1 MRIIAGQ
8 FKNRVITAPQ
18 GKKNAAISE
27 MVRESL
33 FNILGSAV
41 IDARFADLFAGSG
54 SVGLEAL
61 SRGASRVTFVE
72 KKKRAADDIR
82 NSLAQWNVD
91 LDRARVWNN
100 DIFQLGQN
108 PNEWAE
114 WDIAFLDPSPQTD
127 DNFLDRLISNRTLNT
142 GTTVIVH
149 RPADSSPLLRSGA
162 LSLQDVRKYGRS
174 VLYFYS

>member
-8 FKNRVITAPQ
+8 FKNRVIAAPQ
-18 GKKNAAISE
+18 GKKQAAITE

-61 SRGASRVTFVE
+61 SRGAWRVTFVE

-82 NSLAQWNVD
+82 KSLAQWNVD
-91 LDRARVWNN
+91 LDRARVWNS
-100 DIFQLGQN
+100 DVFQLGQH
-108 PNEWAE
+108 PSDWAE
-114 WDIAFLDPSPQTD
+114 WDIAFLDPPPQTD
-127 DNFLDRLISNRTLNT
+127 DNFLDRLIANRTLNS

-149 RPADSSPLLRSGA
+149 RPAENSPLPHSGA
-162 LSLQDVRKYGRS
+162 LGLQDVRKYGRS